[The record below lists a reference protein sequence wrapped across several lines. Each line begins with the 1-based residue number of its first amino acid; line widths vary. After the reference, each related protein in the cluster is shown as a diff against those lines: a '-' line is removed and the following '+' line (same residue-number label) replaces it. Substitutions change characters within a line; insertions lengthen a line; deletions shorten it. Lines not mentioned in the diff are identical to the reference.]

1 MLLTLTVK
9 PVLVSDLYQSPGN
22 STHRWLSEMVTHK
35 SSGVCFLRQSE
46 FGANCVTGFQELRAA
61 GEFLDVTL
69 ACEEDSID
77 VHKLVLSANS
87 SFFRKIL
94 ARKKESHSYIYIRG
108 LAYKDL
114 LSMIN
119 FMYHGETKVSA
130 QNLQRFI
137 KAAQDLDIRG
147 LGPDQIKGAVPT
159 QRTSSTSI
167 KSHNSSSGSGC
178 LRRISS
184 SKQTLNPVKEID
196 EIPIVTCENDS
207 NLYEIVGEDEEL
219 NCSFGNELS
228 KINKKINKMKQ
239 LKIDNIKRITHSLN
253 DNYNPND
260 TLDSVI
266 PNAEEQKEDTFEEE
280 MAEDEAEVSTDSAM
294 VIDGSSASDQ
304 NAQLELEISMRMAK
318 IRDSSN
324 KMLWKCKVCGKI
336 GKSKDK
342 LGFHVESHLNGFIH
356 KCGICKK
363 NFRTRNSRDVHQ
375 KYKHKKYP
383 RVT

>member
-1 MLLTLTVK
+1 MTAE
-9 PVLVSDLYQSPGN
+9 
-22 STHRWLSEMVTHK
+22 LSGCQEMVASQ
-35 SSGVCFLRQSE
+35 SSGVCFLKQSE

-61 GEFLDVTL
+61 GEFLDVTV
-69 ACEEDSID
+69 ACEDESID

-94 ARKKESHSYIYIRG
+94 AKKRESHSYIYIRG

-119 FMYHGETKVSA
+119 FMYHGETKVPGE
-130 QNLQRFI
+130 NLQRFI
-137 KAAQDLDIRG
+137 QAAQDLDIRG
-147 LGPDQIKGAVPT
+147 LGPDQIKGSVPN
-159 QRTSSTSI
+159 QSALKTSKTSL
-167 KSHNSSSGSGC
+167 KSLNNSSGSVHGC
-178 LRRISS
+178 LRRTSS

-196 EIPIVTCENDS
+196 ESPILPCQNDS
-207 NLYEIVGEDEEL
+207 NLYEFVGQEEEEM

-228 KINKKINKMKQ
+228 KINKRINKMKQ
-239 LKIDNIKRITHSLN
+239 IKIDNIKRITHSLN

-260 TLDSVI
+260 TLDSII
-266 PNAEEQKEDTFEEE
+266 PNAEEQNEDTFDQE

-304 NAQLELEISMRMAK
+304 NAQLELEISMRIAK

-324 KMLWKCKVCGKI
+324 YMMWKCKVCGKI
-336 GKSKDK
+336 AKKKEK

-356 KCGICKK
+356 KCGVCKK
-363 NFRTRNSRDVHQ
+363 NFKTRNSLHVHQ
-375 KYKHKKYP
+375 KYIHKKCP
-383 RVT
+383 SSI